1 MKKKIVIVNVHWNN
15 RGDEAALRGLWL
27 NLRKKFPTYEI
38 TTIFK
43 DRNPIDEKLSFFTDK
58 ILVNSFKETFLQ

>member
-27 NLRKKFPTYEI
+27 NLRKNFPCM
-38 TTIFK
+38 K
-43 DRNPIDEKLSFFTDK
+43 
-58 ILVNSFKETFLQ
+58 